1 MDWLP
6 IPHNGRTMGRPTHHV
21 PMDYAFARS
30 ASPQPLWLEEAST
43 WKRWNDF
50 VTPKTRRKAWAFSAE
65 MSNKNR
71 YGCLIMLF
79 FCFYMFL
86 YMRFSM
92 LSCLSFPAS
101 FSLFPGR
108 PTHVWAW
115 CQRGGHRKH
124 GSFASPWGNWICPIQ
139 RAISKLS
146 QANSANS
153 AHRTK
158 SAYCLVQP
166 RSEKT
171 VFCSAKVTLFL
182 INCLIRYPLVDIGL
196 RIIIRKTW
204 IVHNLSWLSK
214 FPKVSQLSTER
225 CGS

>member
-1 MDWLP
+1 
-6 IPHNGRTMGRPTHHV
+6 
-21 PMDYAFARS
+21 
-30 ASPQPLWLEEAST
+30 
-43 WKRWNDF
+43 
-50 VTPKTRRKAWAFSAE
+50 
-65 MSNKNR
+65 
-71 YGCLIMLF
+71 
-79 FCFYMFL
+79 
-86 YMRFSM
+86 M
-92 LSCLSFPAS
+92 LSCLSFPLRFLCFLGAPRM
-101 FSLFPGR
+101 L
-108 PTHVWAW
+108 
-115 CQRGGHRKH
+115 GHDAREAIIANMVH
-124 GSFASPWGNWICPIQ
+124 LRRHEEIGFVPFREQSP
-139 RAISKLS
+139 
-146 QANSANS
+146 NSANS

-196 RIIIRKTW
+196 RIIISKTW